1 MWPNQMPQPGS
12 SESRS
17 AASGRAACAPAS
29 VPQNEP
35 MPPMITASNANSS
48 SAGPSA
54 GDTVV
59 RIACSTP
66 ATAISTKAMAVASA

>member
-1 MWPNQMPQPGS
+1 MPS
-12 SESRS
+12 SI
-17 AASGRAACAPAS
+17 APAK

-48 SAGPSA
+48 SSGPSL

-66 ATAISTKAMAVASA
+66 ASAISTKAMPVASA